1 MLQEVFFFR
10 PTRRTVDSCEH
21 EGGSVVAH
29 RDRGRD
35 GVALNLNILQ
45 VKNAVIPKNE
55 DATLCALRRFL
66 ARVLSKLCSFVSW
79 RQAMWQVVDAI
90 ISWTARHLF
99 AEFSPRTFQHSV
111 SKSFAAM

>member
-55 DATLCALRRFL
+55 DATLCALRRFKSEL
-66 ARVLSKLCSFVSW
+66 VKLVSSEEP
-79 RQAMWQVVDAI
+79 RQSTI
-90 ISWTARHLF
+90 
-99 AEFSPRTFQHSV
+99 
-111 SKSFAAM
+111 

>member
-21 EGGSVVAH
+21 EGSSVVAH

-45 VKNAVIPKNE
+45 VESAVIPKNE
-55 DATLCALRRFL
+55 DATVTAHGLVGRAKF
-66 ARVLSKLCSFVSW
+66 ASTVVVL
-79 RQAMWQVVDAI
+79 
-90 ISWTARHLF
+90 
-99 AEFSPRTFQHSV
+99 
-111 SKSFAAM
+111 

>member
-10 PTRRTVDSCEH
+10 PTRRTIDSYEH

-35 GVALNLNILQ
+35 GVALNLDVLQ

-55 DATLCALRRFL
+55 DATLCALRRFESEL
-66 ARVLSKLCSFVSW
+66 VKLVSSEEP
-79 RQAMWQVVDAI
+79 RQSTVQA
-90 ISWTARHLF
+90 L
-99 AEFSPRTFQHSV
+99 
-111 SKSFAAM
+111 